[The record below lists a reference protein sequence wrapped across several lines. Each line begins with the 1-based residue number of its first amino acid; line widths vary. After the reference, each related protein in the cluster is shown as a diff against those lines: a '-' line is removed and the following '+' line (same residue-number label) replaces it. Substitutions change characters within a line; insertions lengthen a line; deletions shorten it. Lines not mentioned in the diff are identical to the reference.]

1 MLYVYFTKYVICI
14 YIFCMHGLLD
24 DQGLC
29 DVIHLCERFVR
40 AIPTAKLMVKYVIY
54 LNYLVKQLL

>member
-24 DQGLC
+24 LWS
-29 DVIHLCERFVR
+29 IFCERFVR

-54 LNYLVKQLL
+54 LNYLVKQPL